1 MKKKAREEDFKVE
14 GMTHRIFWTFVC
26 VSILAIIYFNIT
38 ELDDLK
44 RLTAKF
50 PEVSKTV
57 KNTFLHTY
65 KVAASLAL
73 VFADIILVGPFA
85 YLSYFSDHIKP
96 KPGKVIN
103 ALSFFDLGLLSALI
117 FTFWTISANF
127 MVINAVSKNPTFMS
141 RMIDNEILVIFL
153 AALTV
158 LWIFAVILKVYS
170 YTSVQRRELCKY
182 AIRF

>member
-1 MKKKAREEDFKVE
+1 M
-14 GMTHRIFWTFVC
+14 
-26 VSILAIIYFNIT
+26 
-38 ELDDLK
+38 
-44 RLTAKF
+44 
-50 PEVSKTV
+50 
-57 KNTFLHTY
+57 HTY

-103 ALSFFDLGLLSALI
+103 TLSFFDLGLLSALI

-127 MVINAVSKNPTFMS
+127 MVINAVSKNPSFMS

-153 AALTV
+153 AALKV
-158 LWIFAVILKVYS
+158 L
-170 YTSVQRRELCKY
+170 
-182 AIRF
+182 

>member
-38 ELDDLK
+38 ELYDLK

-85 YLSYFSDHIKP
+85 YLSSME
-96 KPGKVIN
+96 
-103 ALSFFDLGLLSALI
+103 S
-117 FTFWTISANF
+117 
-127 MVINAVSKNPTFMS
+127 
-141 RMIDNEILVIFL
+141 
-153 AALTV
+153 
-158 LWIFAVILKVYS
+158 
-170 YTSVQRRELCKY
+170 
-182 AIRF
+182 

>member
-1 MKKKAREEDFKVE
+1 MKKAQEEDFKVE

-26 VSILAIIYFNIT
+26 VSVLAIIYFNIT

-50 PEVSKTV
+50 PELSKTV

-65 KVAASLAL
+65 KVAAPLAL

-96 KPGKVIN
+96 KPGKLIN

-117 FTFWTISANF
+117 FTLWTISANF
-127 MVINAVSKNPTFMS
+127 RVINSVSKTPSFMS
-141 RMIDNEILVIFL
+141 RMVDNEILVVFL
-153 AALTV
+153 ASLTV

>member
-1 MKKKAREEDFKVE
+1 MKKAQEEDFKVE

-26 VSILAIIYFNIT
+26 VSVLAIIYFNVT

-50 PEVSKTV
+50 PELSKTV

-65 KVAASLAL
+65 KVAAPLAL

-96 KPGKVIN
+96 KPGKLIN

-117 FTFWTISANF
+117 LTFGERTKIAFPEMRENREKNNFLTGAASKQRANYGEGN
-127 MVINAVSKNPTFMS
+127 VI
-141 RMIDNEILVIFL
+141 I
-153 AALTV
+153 
-158 LWIFAVILKVYS
+158 
-170 YTSVQRRELCKY
+170 RE
-182 AIRF
+182 